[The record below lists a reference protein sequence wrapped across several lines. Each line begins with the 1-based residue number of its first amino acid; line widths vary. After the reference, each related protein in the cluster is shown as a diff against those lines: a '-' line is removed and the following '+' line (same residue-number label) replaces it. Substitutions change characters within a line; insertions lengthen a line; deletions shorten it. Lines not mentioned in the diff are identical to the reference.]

1 MLSFVHS
8 HSFVRRFF
16 TVGMLPIAIGV
27 AGIYVV
33 ASILIA
39 IFLFVFGDKPD
50 RHIRLAL
57 MLLWYLIMELVGV
70 LTALILWVVTMF
82 GFTMSSDRSQRVHAV
97 VQYLWVASILG
108 GAEIFLRTKVNFPN
122 TVTFGSGPFIIA
134 AQHSSFFDAL
144 IPTILIGKY
153 SRNVIPRHVLKSDL
167 LLSPSLDIYGNRL
180 PNQFVNRGS
189 KNSEREVDGVRSLAN
204 DLGSDALVI
213 FPEGTFRTQDRYERI
228 MQKITL
234 SDPDRAERV
243 RGLKYLLPI
252 KPGGVLAMVN
262 TNPESDLYLVAH
274 RGFEAFGS
282 FKKIFENI
290 PFTDPVEIYIKKI
303 PAEIIPNET
312 GECLRFIDLEWL
324 ALDKWLESRVV
335 SDASTS

>member
-8 HSFVRRFF
+8 HPFVRRFF
-16 TVGMLPIAIGV
+16 TIGILPIAIGV
-27 AGIYVV
+27 AGIYIVG
-33 ASILIA
+33 SILMG
-39 IFLFVFGDKPD
+39 IFFFVFRDKPD

-57 MLLWYLIMELVGV
+57 MFFWYLIMELFGV
-70 LTALILWVVTMF
+70 LIALILWVLTIF
-82 GFTMSSDRSQRVHAV
+82 GYKISSDKSQRIHAL

-108 GAEIFLRTKVNFPN
+108 GAELFLRTKVEFPDD
-122 TVTFGSGPFIIA
+122 VSFGAGRFIIA

-153 SRNVIPRHVLKSDL
+153 CENVIPRHVLKSDL

-189 KNSEREVDGVRSLAN
+189 KNSEQEIAGVKRLAN
-204 DLGSDALVI
+204 NLGSDALVI
-213 FPEGTFRTQDRYERI
+213 FPEGTFRTKDKYERVI
-228 MQKITL
+228 QKINL

-243 RGLKYLLPI
+243 RSLKYLLPI
-252 KPGGVLAMVN
+252 KPGGLLAMVN
-262 TNPESDLYLVAH
+262 ANPESDLFLVAH

-282 FKKIFENI
+282 FKEIFANI
-290 PFTDPVEIYIKKI
+290 PFADPVDIYIKHI
-303 PAEIIPNET
+303 PAEIIPRET
-312 GECLRFIDLEWL
+312 KECLRFIDFEWL

-335 SDASTS
+335 SNASTN